1 MWGVTICGSILQN
14 ELIHR
19 LPSDFVAVFPEGTS
33 IAYAV
38 IPLIPT
44 MEQPLKDEVRKA
56 FAGSVSVI
64 WSVLIGIGGMGLV
77 SSLPMKSLPLHTDLD
92 KDWGMVSETGEPK
105 V

>member
-1 MWGVTICGSILQN
+1 M
-14 ELIHR
+14 
-19 LPSDFVAVFPEGTS
+19 FPEGTA

-38 IPLIPT
+38 IPLIPK

-56 FAGSVSVI
+56 FAGGVSVI

-77 SSLPMKSLPLHTDLD
+77 SSLPMKRLPLHTDLD
-92 KDWGMVSETGEPK
+92 KDWGMVSERGEPK